1 MAHNSAIG
9 QLVTLLLS
17 LTAMNK
23 TLVLPSSGARVDMGA
38 RITNI
43 SLQYRRRAAEV
54 GQQAMESKD
63 DAEMMRLLHQ
73 ALSWIQLAENEE
85 LILSSEPLTGSAS
98 N

>member
-1 MAHNSAIG
+1 
-9 QLVTLLLS
+9 
-17 LTAMNK
+17 
-23 TLVLPSSGARVDMGA
+23 MGA
-38 RITNI
+38 RITSI

-63 DAEMMRLLHQ
+63 DAETMRLLHQ

>member
-1 MAHNSAIG
+1 
-9 QLVTLLLS
+9 
-17 LTAMNK
+17 
-23 TLVLPSSGARVDMGA
+23 MGA

-54 GQQAMESKD
+54 GIKAMESQD

-73 ALSWIQLAENEE
+73 ALSWIRLAENEE
-85 LILSSEPLTGSAS
+85 MLLSPEPLAGSGS